1 MTRLFGVIG
10 HPIKHSLSPAMH
22 TAALRAL
29 RVDGCYGAFEV
40 PRRLLRPMLRA
51 LVLAGV
57 EGLNVTVPL
66 KEAVIPW
73 LDRLDPAARAIGAVN
88 TIVIRQRRLTG
99 YNTDAAGFR
108 RALTERLGFVRG
120 GRVLLLGAGGAA
132 RAVAWA
138 LAELAPQAIMVANR
152 TPEKGE
158 RLIRWLR
165 GRATVGCRSV
175 GWRDSALRAAV
186 QGADLVVNATT
197 VGMHPNDGSPIN
209 PSWLRRGT
217 RVYDLIYHRDTRL
230 VRGARRR
237 GCVAAGGVSMLLY
250 QGAESLQLWLNRTP
264 PLAVMR
270 RALTKAMSNETASS
284 LHLS

>member
-10 HPIKHSLSPAMH
+10 HPIAHSLSPAMH

-40 PRRLLRPMLRA
+40 PRRFLRPMLHA

-66 KEAVIPW
+66 KEAVIPL

-99 YNTDAAGFR
+99 HNTDATGFQH
-108 RALTERLGFVRG
+108 ALTEVLGSVHG

-132 RAVAWA
+132 RAVVWA
-138 LAELAPQAIMVANR
+138 LAELKPQAIMVANR
-152 TPEKGE
+152 TPEKAG

-165 GRATVGCRSV
+165 GRATAGCMSV

-186 QGADLVVNATT
+186 QDADLVVNATT
-197 VGMHPNDGSPIN
+197 VGMRPGDGSPIN
-209 PSWLRRGT
+209 PAWLRRGT

-250 QGAESLQLWLNRTP
+250 QGAESLRLWLHRQP
-264 PLAVMR
+264 PVEVMR
-270 RALTKAMSNETASS
+270 KALRETIAHS
-284 LHLS
+284 